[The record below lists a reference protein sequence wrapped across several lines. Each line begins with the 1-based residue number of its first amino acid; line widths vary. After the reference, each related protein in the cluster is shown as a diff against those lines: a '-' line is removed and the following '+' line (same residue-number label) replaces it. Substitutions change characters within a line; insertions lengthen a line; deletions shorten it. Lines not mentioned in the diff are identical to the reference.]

1 MTLRGWEE
9 LDHLCDLFQQLL
21 ERLDG
26 QSPRLWLADPA
37 TEGLL
42 AFPWSRKFV
51 RRARWL
57 YVRTALERGMVPK
70 AAYDYAVTM
79 LKGTPAQCGPDMMRK
94 DYEALQKSTIYR
106 PNSKQSSRT

>member
-1 MTLRGWEE
+1 VTLRGWEE

-21 ERLDG
+21 
-26 QSPRLWLADPA
+26 
-37 TEGLL
+37 GLL